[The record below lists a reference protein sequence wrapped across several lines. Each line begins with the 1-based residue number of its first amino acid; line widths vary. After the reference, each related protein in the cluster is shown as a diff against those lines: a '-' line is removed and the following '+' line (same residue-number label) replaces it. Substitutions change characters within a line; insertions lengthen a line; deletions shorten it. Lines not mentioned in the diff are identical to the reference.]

1 MVRDIYEGSTVFV
14 FAVLC
19 DDEEKIK
26 TYGEILENA
35 EYPYPVLEFESS

>member
-1 MVRDIYEGSTVFV
+1 MKKIAYFLEINPEQVVVKDIYEGSTVFV

-26 TYGEILENA
+26 TYG
-35 EYPYPVLEFESS
+35 